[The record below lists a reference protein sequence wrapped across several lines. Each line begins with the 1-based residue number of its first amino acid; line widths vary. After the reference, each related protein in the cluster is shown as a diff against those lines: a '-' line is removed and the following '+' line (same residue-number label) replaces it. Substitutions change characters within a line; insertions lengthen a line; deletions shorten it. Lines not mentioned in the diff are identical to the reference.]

1 MAFGGRVG
9 GVARATWRILERSL
23 DEGSVQAGNL
33 AYLSLTTL
41 FSVTV
46 IVATIAGSL
55 GRGPD
60 GLRALNDFLASV
72 PPEVAKLL
80 GKPIADLVERRS
92 HSGLLGFGIVVGLWS
107 AASYIET
114 IREIVRNAYG
124 TIEAEAFWRR
134 RLASIGAV
142 IASVLLILIAFALQF
157 VLTGASTFVSH
168 LLPFASKAANLI
180 NVGRIVQ
187 ALVLFAALYVLFVLL
202 TPNKYRRCC
211 PEWPGAL
218 LTSAV
223 WIGATALLPR
233 IIAGVANYELTYGSL
248 AGVMISL
255 LFFYVV
261 GIGLVTG
268 ANLNAMLAGAEPT
281 KDKERR
287 GVAPTKDVK

>member
-1 MAFGGRVG
+1 MSIGGRAWGVG
-9 GVARATWRILERSL
+9 RATWHILERSF

-72 PPEVAKLL
+72 PPQVGKLL

-92 HSGLLGFGIVVGLWS
+92 HSGILGFGIVVGLWS

-114 IREIVRNAYG
+114 IREIIRNAYG
-124 TIEAEAFWRR
+124 TIEGEAFWRR

-157 VLTGASTFVSH
+157 VLTGASSFVKRV
-168 LLPFASKAANLI
+168 LPLASEAANLI
-180 NVGRIVQ
+180 DIGRVIQ
-187 ALVLFAALYVLFVLL
+187 ALVLYGALYILFALL

-218 LTSAV
+218 LTSVV
-223 WIGATALLPR
+223 WIGATALLPT
-233 IIAGVANYELTYGSL
+233 IIAQVANYELTYGSL

-261 GIGLVTG
+261 GVGLVMG

-281 KDKERR
+281 RDKEQR
-287 GVAPTKDVK
+287 GVAPAKDT